1 MSSIALSNATRPTQS
16 DLSAGLSRLQKSVA
30 NDIASG
36 KLSGDTAKAATNQV
50 KALDDSFKALSST
63 GSLRQSDITALTQ
76 RVAGA
81 SKVLAQS
88 AANAPAASTSAAATT
103 AATANKQEST
113 QAPATQA
120 PATQADVQKAAREL
134 RQNLASGIANGTLQG
149 DAATAATRQVQSLS
163 NALQAQ
169 STKGPLSA
177 AQIANFGTQISA
189 ANAQVAPA
197 ANTTSTNTSTPPATG
212 TSTQVS
218 TTSSGTITATTTAAD
233 KTAGAQTST
242 TPALASAQSARYQA
256 QVKAL
261 ETLTQMSN
269 AGFSNALGPTAST
282 SATPSNAA
290 SSGATGTNQKSLVNL
305 FA

>member
-63 GSLRQSDITALTQ
+63 GSLRLSDITALTQ

-103 AATANKQEST
+103 AATAKKQE
-113 QAPATQA
+113 ATA

-163 NALQAQ
+163 NTLQAQ

-261 ETLTQMSN
+261 ETLTQISN

-282 SATPSNAA
+282 SATSSNAA